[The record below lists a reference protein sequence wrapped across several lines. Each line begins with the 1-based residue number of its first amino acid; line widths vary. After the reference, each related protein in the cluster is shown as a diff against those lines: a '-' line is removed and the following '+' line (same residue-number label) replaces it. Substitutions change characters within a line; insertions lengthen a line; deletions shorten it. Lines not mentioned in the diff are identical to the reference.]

1 VTSRA
6 LLTYTNAFNDG
17 ANMLT
22 ITLGM
27 DAYQNK
33 QEALSSNYKGFP
45 SGDMSSP
52 MFAQE
57 VTSKPRKSENLK
69 RTIGWVGTL
78 NFSHKNIYLLDLSYR
93 LDGSSEFGTNKTYAP
108 FFSVG
113 TGINLHRYAA
123 FSDSRF
129 LTNLKLTGTYGRRG
143 SQNFSAYAARHIFE
157 IQTENWY
164 ETGMGILMT
173 SMGNP
178 DLKWQVKDSY
188 DIGLQ
193 ANFFRG
199 LISLN
204 FGYYYE
210 LTKDM
215 VSQVTIPTSFGFRS
229 YYDNVGKAKN
239 VGYDIRLS
247 SNLIQRDGLFVN
259 VFANMNHNKNTILE
273 IANSLKAY
281 NEEMQKYYDELRN
294 TLANGAYDK
303 KNEAKRQDVKVN
315 QKYGEGASTTAI
327 WAMKSLGIDPVTG
340 QEMFVRRDGTVTYK
354 YEAAEQQVV
363 GDKLPKMK
371 GTFGVNATWRKWS
384 LYATFMYEWG
394 ADAYNSTLPDRVET
408 VDLYNYNADKR
419 VNAMR
424 WQQMGD
430 IAPMKDIKDR
440 LAKTYPTSRFV
451 QENNYVEFNS
461 LSIGWSESE
470 NWVERW
476 GLSQVEFSFN
486 MNDVAHWATIKRERG
501 MDYPFAW
508 TYDFSLRISF

>member
-1 VTSRA
+1 
-6 LLTYTNAFNDG
+6 
-17 ANMLT
+17 MLT

-33 QEALSSNYKGFP
+33 QEALS

-229 YYDNVGKAKN
+229 YYDNVGKAK
-239 VGYDIRLS
+239 
-247 SNLIQRDGLFVN
+247 
-259 VFANMNHNKNTILE
+259 
-273 IANSLKAY
+273 
-281 NEEMQKYYDELRN
+281 
-294 TLANGAYDK
+294 
-303 KNEAKRQDVKVN
+303 
-315 QKYGEGASTTAI
+315 
-327 WAMKSLGIDPVTG
+327 
-340 QEMFVRRDGTVTYK
+340 
-354 YEAAEQQVV
+354 
-363 GDKLPKMK
+363 
-371 GTFGVNATWRKWS
+371 TWGMISVCR
-384 LYATFMYEWG
+384 
-394 ADAYNSTLPDRVET
+394 
-408 VDLYNYNADKR
+408 
-419 VNAMR
+419 
-424 WQQMGD
+424 
-430 IAPMKDIKDR
+430 
-440 LAKTYPTSRFV
+440 PT
-451 QENNYVEFNS
+451 
-461 LSIGWSESE
+461 
-470 NWVERW
+470 
-476 GLSQVEFSFN
+476 
-486 MNDVAHWATIKRERG
+486 
-501 MDYPFAW
+501 
-508 TYDFSLRISF
+508 